1 MPWIRNPGFVEGS
14 HRTRLLKLTLEVPNK
29 ASSRQVQHSIIYTL
43 GELCQLKKVTLSDGQ
58 PTEYGC
64 LKLLEICAEVPES
77 ILERTR
83 ALLATHHPE
92 VCVQVL
98 HPHTPS
104 YSIPDDTDSSFLN
117 VGATRKLYMKVD
129 KSHTE
134 EVLKEYLKSFGQID
148 SLKLK
153 RHKPSSKSRNFGY
166 VSFKSPSATVAALN
180 QPLHM
185 VAGYPIRL
193 EQPKPYEPHKLSAS
207 RENCRDGQQGDSVE
221 EYFYA
226 DSSLLSGQ
234 VQLPIQKTRSTHVVD
249 ERTTPPS
256 GANLNWQTG
265 KPDSSHLNLQTGIFS
280 DIWLDFD
287 GTAETKEG
295 WRQARISRLISER
308 HLREAGVLLTFN
320 ALKRPQR
327 FQEERSLRFTTSS
340 FSK

>member
-58 PTEYGC
+58 PTEFGC

-98 HPHTPS
+98 HPQSPS
-104 YSIPDDTDSSFLN
+104 YSIPDDSSFLS

-166 VSFKSPSATVAALN
+166 VSFKSPSAAVAALN

-193 EQPKPYEPHKLSAS
+193 ELPKPYEPHKLSTS
-207 RENCRDGQQGDSVE
+207 RENGRDGQQGDSAE

-226 DSSLLSGQ
+226 DSFLLSGQ
-234 VQLPIQKTRSTHVVD
+234 DQFQIQKTRSSHVVD
-249 ERTTPPS
+249 ERTEPPS
-256 GANLNWQTG
+256 GANLIWQTG
-265 KPDSSHLNLQTGIFS
+265 KPDSSQLNLETRIFS
-280 DIWLDFD
+280 ETWLDFD

-308 HLREAGVLLTFN
+308 HLKEAGMLLTFN

-327 FQEERSLRFTTSS
+327 FQEERSLRFITSR

>member
-14 HRTRLLKLTLEVPNK
+14 QRTRLLKLTLEVPNK

-58 PTEYGC
+58 PTEFGC

-83 ALLATHHPE
+83 ALLVTHHPE
-92 VCVQVL
+92 VCIQVQ
-98 HPHTPS
+98 HPQSPS
-104 YSIPDDTDSSFLN
+104 YSIPDESSFLS
-117 VGATRKLYMKVD
+117 VGGTRKLYMKVD

-166 VSFKSPSATVAALN
+166 VSFKSPSSAAAALN

-193 EQPKPYEPHKLSAS
+193 EPPKPYEPHKLSTS
-207 RENCRDGQQGDSVE
+207 REEGREGQQGELAE
-221 EYFYA
+221 EYAYA
-226 DSSLLSGQ
+226 DSYLLSGQ
-234 VQLPIQKTRSTHVVD
+234 DQFHNQKTRPSHKQD
-249 ERTTPPS
+249 EKTGPPS
-256 GANLNWQTG
+256 GANLVWHTG
-265 KPDSSHLNLQTGIFS
+265 KPDSSQLNLETRIFS
-280 DIWLDFD
+280 DTWLDFD

-308 HLREAGVLLTFN
+308 HLKEAGMLLTFN

-327 FQEERSLRFTTSS
+327 IQEERSLRFINSRI
-340 FSK
+340 SK